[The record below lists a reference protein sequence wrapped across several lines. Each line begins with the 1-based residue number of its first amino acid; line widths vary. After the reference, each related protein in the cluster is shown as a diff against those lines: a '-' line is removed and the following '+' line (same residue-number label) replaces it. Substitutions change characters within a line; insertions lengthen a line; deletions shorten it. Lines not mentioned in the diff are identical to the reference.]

1 MFSLSRMLE
10 QFCRQTKNLPKIP
23 VTIFFPWYSRSTA
36 VLEVLLL
43 LDAAA
48 VSGVAPSAVLSV
60 MPF

>member
-1 MFSLSRMLE
+1 MPAKPLVLKSVVYLMHVSLFL
-10 QFCRQTKNLPKIP
+10 
-23 VTIFFPWYSRSTA
+23 RSTA